1 MSIAPEVREHGAEVQ
16 RHWLRMIGADQADIP
31 DRDTRQ
37 GRWKQHAQCGPWA
50 EDPSPELF
58 FPIEADSDDTYH
70 AREICIRC
78 PVRELC
84 DAYAT
89 DVGAAGVWGG
99 IRRDDGGRYSPLCIT
114 AGCLRYRAYGKQHC
128 RKCRLAPIVAAREAR
143 EQAARNER
151 LKARRKTERAA
162 AAALE
167 GVAVA

>member
-16 RHWLRMIGADQADIP
+16 RHWLRMIGVDQADLP
-31 DRDTRQ
+31 DRDTAQ
-37 GRWKQHAQCGPWA
+37 GRWKRHARCGPWA
-50 EDPSPELF
+50 EDPDPELF
-58 FPIEADSDDTYH
+58 FPLYADQDAAYR

-89 DVGAAGVWGG
+89 ETGAAGVWGG
-99 IRRDDGGRYSPLCIT
+99 IHRDDSGRYAPLCIT
-114 AGCLRYRAYGKQHC
+114 AGCMRYRAHGKRHC
-128 RKCRLAPIVAAREAR
+128 RKCLAPIVAARETR

-151 LKARRKTERAA
+151 LKARRKAARAD

-167 GVAVA
+167 EVAVA